1 MNLINNLIGGEVIG
15 YGGFGC
21 VFRPAIKCS
30 SNKKIMKNSISK
42 ILIRRK
48 GKEEFEQAKV
58 LENIL
63 YKIRN
68 YRKYFILPTSICIPK
83 KFRKQDLYKFERK
96 CKAFKNKITKKNINK
111 KKNFLVNVISQDGGY
126 IIDEYIKHI
135 RNINKFD
142 EYNFKIMDLIKN
154 AVIPMN
160 NKNVYHFDLKSSN
173 ILFKKNQNFQI
184 IDWGISYVNYNDDYQ
199 DIMNRP
205 LQFNVP
211 YTILLFYDS
220 YQDAINT
227 TANSNFGFISK
238 DDALECAEF
247 IITDYATKYSS
258 GHLPFLRLIS
268 KQMLPDFSEIYLIK
282 NFIALAIM
290 EKDNYKQVDGKLIFN
305 RKKYY
310 QDIFKHNMDIFGV
323 LSSYFNFYD
332 TDFKKKIPRNLYQE
346 IVNNLN
352 IYFKPLIFDCSNKK
366 MSTSQLLNQ
375 IKKINLGKY
384 KTSYLSKKSS
394 SLKKS
399 ASKSRSKS
407 KSKSKRKYKSKYKNK
422 SRKKSIN
429 N

>member
-1 MNLINNLIGGEVIG
+1 
-15 YGGFGC
+15 
-21 VFRPAIKCS
+21 
-30 SNKKIMKNSISK
+30 
-42 ILIRRK
+42 
-48 GKEEFEQAKV
+48 
-58 LENIL
+58 
-63 YKIRN
+63 
-68 YRKYFILPTSICIPK
+68 
-83 KFRKQDLYKFERK
+83 
-96 CKAFKNKITKKNINK
+96 
-111 KKNFLVNVISQDGGY
+111 
-126 IIDEYIKHI
+126 
-135 RNINKFD
+135 
-142 EYNFKIMDLIKN
+142 
-154 AVIPMN
+154 
-160 NKNVYHFDLKSSN
+160 
-173 ILFKKNQNFQI
+173 
-184 IDWGISYVNYNDDYQ
+184 
-199 DIMNRP
+199 MNRP

-310 QDIFKHNMDIFGV
+310 QDVFKHNMDIFGV

-332 TDFKKKIPRNLYQE
+332 NDFKKIPRNLYQE

-366 MSTSQLLNQ
+366 VSTSHLLNQ
-375 IKKINLGKY
+375 IKKLIWENIKLVIYQKNLVH
-384 KTSYLSKKSS
+384 
-394 SLKKS
+394 LKNQLVNPKVNPKVNPN
-399 ASKSRSKS
+399 AIIKA
-407 KSKSKRKYKSKYKNK
+407 N
-422 SRKKSIN
+422 
-429 N
+429 